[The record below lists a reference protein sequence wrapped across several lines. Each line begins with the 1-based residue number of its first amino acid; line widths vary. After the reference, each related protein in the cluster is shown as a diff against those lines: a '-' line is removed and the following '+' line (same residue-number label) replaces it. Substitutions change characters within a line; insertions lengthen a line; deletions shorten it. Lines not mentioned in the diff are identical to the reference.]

1 MSIRMPLIDDD
12 EDAPSESSVQL
23 LADGTLQ
30 LSDVTS
36 RDLSA
41 FTCVVRLQNDPS
53 LAVAE
58 TFTITLRGEPTAVCL
73 AVAALHCHY
82 SVQNATDRF
91 RADGT
96 RR

>member
-1 MSIRMPLIDDD
+1 MSIRTPLSDA

-82 SVQNATDRF
+82 SVQNATGRF
-91 RADGT
+91 RADAT